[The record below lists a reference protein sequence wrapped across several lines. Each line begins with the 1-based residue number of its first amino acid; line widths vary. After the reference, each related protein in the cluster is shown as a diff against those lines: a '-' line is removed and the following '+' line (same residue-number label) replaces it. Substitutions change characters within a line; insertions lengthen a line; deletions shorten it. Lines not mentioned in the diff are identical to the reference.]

1 MPQNTH
7 VEMADIEA
15 ARIAQEKKEP
25 AADFA
30 ALRKNAEEVSR
41 CMAWNP
47 SVHASRFFS
56 ARWKAMAATLRP
68 VLEKVGRAKRK
79 QPEPDDLRWLRENL
93 HLLWAEVGNTR
104 NAFKQLPPLPAPR
117 DRSLAPFLFREQSLP
132 ALYPKRTS
140 RRKLPGLACC

>member
-41 CMAWNP
+41 CLAWNP

-68 VLEKVGRAKRK
+68 VLEKVGRAKRCGGGEI
-79 QPEPDDLRWLRENL
+79 QPIWIG
-93 HLLWAEVGNTR
+93 A
-104 NAFKQLPPLPAPR
+104 
-117 DRSLAPFLFREQSLP
+117 RSLAPSQVTTTLP
-132 ALYPKRTS
+132 APDGVDGPMLQVHETPPLLS
-140 RRKLPGLACC
+140 AVLAVNP